1 MYRIQWFFWN
11 TTEKRLRA
19 GWRVAIHFMLWVY
32 TPALLKLGFGNSLA
46 HLLPTAFYAV
56 ERIRDLLVEFVLR
69 LPAIVISTWLM
80 ARWVDHRAFRDF
92 GVHGG
97 KRWWLDFGFGL
108 ALGALLMT
116 FIFCSEWLVGW
127 VTVIQPFQAANIA
140 LPFPIVILEPLIVF
154 GVVGIT
160 EELLARGYQLRNLA
174 EGLHFQQWGA
184 QRAVVAAWLV
194 SSLCFGLLHV
204 NNPHSSWHSTLAL
217 MLVGLFFGLGFVLT
231 GELAIPIGLHI
242 TWNFFQGSV
251 FGFPVSGRDF
261 GNITILAIRQTGPEL
276 WTGGAFGPEAG
287 LLGLAATVIG
297 CCAILLWVR
306 WQYGKVTLCAA
317 LAHYVR
323 KS

>member
-1 MYRIQWFFWN
+1 MHRIKWFFWN

-19 GWRVAIHFMLWVY
+19 GWRVVIHFVLWIY
-32 TPALLKLGFGNSLA
+32 TPALLKVVLGNSLA
-46 HLLPTAFYAV
+46 HLLPSSFYAV
-56 ERIRDLLVEFVLR
+56 ERVRDLLVEFILR
-69 LPAIVISTWLM
+69 LPAIVVSTWLM
-80 ARWVDHRAFRDF
+80 ARWVDHRPFAEL
-92 GVHGG
+92 GLQGG

-108 ALGALLMT
+108 GLGALLMT
-116 FIFCSEWLVGW
+116 LIFWSEWLAGW
-127 VTVIQPFQAANIA
+127 VTILQSFQTANVS
-140 LPFPIVILEPLIVF
+140 LPFSLVIWEPLVVF
-154 GVVGIT
+154 AVVGLT

-174 EGLHFQQWGA
+174 EGFHFSQSGG
-184 QRAVVAAWLV
+184 RSAVIIAWLV
-194 SSLCFGLLHV
+194 SSLFFGLLHV

-217 MLVGLFFGLGFVLT
+217 MLVGIFFGLGFILT

-261 GNITILAIRQTGPEL
+261 GNITVLAIRQNGPDL

-287 LLGLAATVIG
+287 LLGLMATVIG

-306 WQYGKVTLCAA
+306 WQYGKVTLCTG